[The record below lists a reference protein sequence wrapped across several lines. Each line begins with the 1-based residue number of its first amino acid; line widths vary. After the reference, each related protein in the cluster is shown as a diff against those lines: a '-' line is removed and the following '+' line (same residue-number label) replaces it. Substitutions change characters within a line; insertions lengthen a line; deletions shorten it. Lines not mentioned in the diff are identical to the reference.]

1 METVWIGAI
10 VILVFV
16 FHFSG
21 QKLRERR
28 TGLQTSSE
36 KKQPSAES
44 VSRPQQDEDGNLAPL
59 AIAYEKALVSPNA
72 TELILGIK
80 GDLGGNGR
88 KA

>member
-36 KKQPSAES
+36 KPSVES
-44 VSRPQQDEDGNLAPL
+44 VSRPRPGEDGNLAPL
-59 AIAYEKALVSPNA
+59 AITYEKALVSPNA
-72 TELILGIK
+72 AELILGITR
-80 GDLGGNGR
+80 DLGGNGR